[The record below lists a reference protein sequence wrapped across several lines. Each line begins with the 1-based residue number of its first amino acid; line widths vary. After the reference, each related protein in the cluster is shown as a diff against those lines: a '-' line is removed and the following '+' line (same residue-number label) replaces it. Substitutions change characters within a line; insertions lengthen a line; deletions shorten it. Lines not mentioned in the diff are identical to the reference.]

1 MSYLVFR
8 TNPLV
13 YQYYLLLQLG
23 SHAHFLATSLLT
35 TLLSFLK
42 SAGTV
47 FNLWTS
53 ILSISAFKFS
63 KFDFSANLEVSIP
76 VEFFQSAFVTERFK
90 FSKFD
95 FSADLE
101 VSIPVEFF
109 QSAFV
114 AGLDKSTSI
123 LMSPPKV

>member
-1 MSYLVFR
+1 M
-8 TNPLV
+8 
-13 YQYYLLLQLG
+13 
-23 SHAHFLATSLLT
+23 
-35 TLLSFLK
+35 
-42 SAGTV
+42 
-47 FNLWTS
+47 
-53 ILSISAFKFS
+53 SAFKFS

-95 FSADLE
+95 FSANLE